1 MRRSRGGVREVQ
13 IPPPWKIQISL
24 NLHLFIK
31 WPKICPDPPPLWQT
45 QITPS
50 DPPPPRKI
58 FWLCS
63 WFAIHIM
70 NLFASIYTTL
80 CPKISSDQILLIYL
94 MFINASGLKWC
105 SFNSY
110 KYEKIPRF
118 LIWNTP
124 LKCNFSI
131 HS

>member
-13 IPPPWKIQISL
+13 IPPLENSNFFKFT
-24 NLHLFIK
+24 FIYK
-31 WPKICPDPPPLWQT
+31 MTKNMPRPPPLWQT

-50 DPPPPRKI
+50 DPPPRKI

>member
-13 IPPPWKIQISL
+13 IPPPLENSNFFKFT
-24 NLHLFIK
+24 FIYK
-31 WPKICPDPPPLWQT
+31 MTKNMPRPPPPLANSNN
-45 QITPS
+45 PFR
-50 DPPPPRKI
+50 PPPPRKI